1 MELAHCE
8 WCLSVFGTIRT
19 QFISLMAT
27 LRSAWF
33 RNAHINDRE
42 QASNL

>member
-8 WCLSVFGTIRT
+8 WCMSVFGT
-19 QFISLMAT
+19 QFISLIAT